1 MPLKSDDLT
10 PVEDIKFTE
19 KDLYIGLVN
28 RIKNSEQYKYS
39 EKILDLRYDN
49 GLSLEDMI
57 KITGLTKYE
66 YISLECSDITVDV
79 SVYKDAIKSIVQKN
93 RWRKV
98 KLNNIS
104 KGRWA

>member
-1 MPLKSDDLT
+1 MPLKADDLI

-66 YISLECSDITVDV
+66 YVSLECSDITVDV
-79 SVYKDAIKSIVQKN
+79 SVYKDAIKKINEYLKSHN
-93 RWRKV
+93 
-98 KLNNIS
+98 
-104 KGRWA
+104 